1 MSKNAKLSLR
11 KRVSKKWESL
21 REHHLTIMT
30 TIFVISLGMMLFTL
44 VFIISGTYSE
54 WGPEQN
60 ALAWITGIVGIII
73 AVFLWPEFFYLRG
86 RYNFLREYTK
96 ISSPSELRK
105 EMAEAQEAGKIL
117 GDRYLDKLREF
128 LLEKGIKMKRR

>member
-11 KRVSKKWESL
+11 KRVLKKWESL

-60 ALAWITGIVGIII
+60 ALAWITGIVGIIV
-73 AVFLWPEFFYLRG
+73 AVFLWPEFFYLRNDSIFNEI
-86 RYNFLREYTK
+86 YYFCF
-96 ISSPSELRK
+96 
-105 EMAEAQEAGKIL
+105 
-117 GDRYLDKLREF
+117 EF
-128 LLEKGIKMKRR
+128 IFM